1 MTTYWYGWSFTVPKA
16 VNVGAKLRMVV
27 LVLGA
32 MVWQAGA
39 GQAAPQPAPQQPP
52 PPAANESSDQIASHL
67 LQQLGQ
73 ALKGHSQKKVLA
85 VFDFPQMTRGMLFK
99 EQITNFLFQTESIR
113 LHANLVESAV
123 EGDRATMA
131 VEAEME
137 LEPRN
142 GGTHSRRSERVT
154 FVAARTGGEW
164 KFVDV
169 QPRSFFSLP

>member
-1 MTTYWYGWSFTVPKA
+1 MGARLRLVLLLLLA
-16 VNVGAKLRMVV
+16 IGAK
-27 LVLGA
+27 
-32 MVWQAGA
+32 AGA
-39 GQAAPQPAPQQPP
+39 GQAAPQQPQTAP
-52 PPAANESSDQIASHL
+52 NDSSDQIASRL

-73 ALKGHSQKKVLA
+73 ALKGHSQKTVLA
-85 VFDFPQMTRGMLFK
+85 VFDFPQMKRGMLFK

-123 EGDRATMA
+123 EGDRATMT
-131 VEAEME
+131 VDAEME

-142 GGTHSRRSERVT
+142 GGTHSRRSERVS
-154 FVAARTGGEW
+154 FAAARNGGEW

>member
-1 MTTYWYGWSFTVPKA
+1 
-16 VNVGAKLRMVV
+16 MVL
-27 LVLGA
+27 LVLA
-32 MVWQAGA
+32 ATVLQAGA
-39 GQAAPQPAPQQPP
+39 GQGASPQATPQQPAP
-52 PPAANESSDQIASHL
+52 AATDSSVQIASRL
-67 LQQLGQ
+67 LQQLGLG
-73 ALKGHSQKKVLA
+73 LKGHSQRKVLA

-113 LHANLVESAV
+113 LHANLMESAV
-123 EGDRATMA
+123 DGDRATMT

-142 GGTHSRRSERVT
+142 GGPHSRRSERVT
-154 FVAARTGGEW
+154 FVAARNDGEW

>member
-1 MTTYWYGWSFTVPKA
+1 M
-16 VNVGAKLRMVV
+16 GARLT
-27 LVLGA
+27 LVLLLLLAIGSK
-32 MVWQAGA
+32 AGA
-39 GQAAPQPAPQQPP
+39 GQAAPQQPAT
-52 PPAANESSDQIASHL
+52 AAGDSSDQIASRL

-73 ALKGHSQKKVLA
+73 ALKGHSQKTVLA
-85 VFDFPQMTRGMLFK
+85 VFDFPQMKRGMLFK

-123 EGDRATMA
+123 EGDRATMT
-131 VEAEME
+131 VDAEME

-142 GGTHSRRSERVT
+142 GGTPSRRSERVN
-154 FVAARTGGEW
+154 FAAARSGGEW